1 MIHGADQRATNQMTG
16 NTNSDIAKFSVGQV
30 IHNTLLDYRGVIID
44 VDQQF
49 RGTHG
54 PANGA
59 SASVPEAASSGG
71 PWYHVLVDGTS
82 DWAYVAER
90 NLEPDTEG
98 GPIDHPDVV
107 DYFEKITE
115 SGYSPHRNSVN

>member
-1 MIHGADQRATNQMTG
+1 MVYTADDM
-16 NTNSDIAKFSVGQV
+16 AKFSVGQV

-44 VDQQF
+44 VDPLF

-54 PANGA
+54 SSSIANPTPSRGTT
-59 SASVPEAASSGG
+59 SGDNG

-90 NLEPDTEG
+90 NLELDVEG
-98 GPIDHPDVV
+98 GPIDHPDVI
-107 DYFEKITE
+107 DYFDKITE
-115 SGYSPHRNSVN
+115 SGYSPHRNIIN

>member
-1 MIHGADQRATNQMTG
+1 MIHSTDQRATNQASNDVT
-16 NTNSDIAKFSVGQV
+16 SDMAKFSVGQV

-54 PANGA
+54 AAHGTSTGA
-59 SASVPEAASSGG
+59 HGTASSGG